1 MVEKIASILS
11 VVPASRAVCA
21 VLVLHLVARGVPLL
35 FASSSLELRSTGS
48 KPSGNNL
55 SSDLCPIYYSRFH
68 NSAVSK

>member
-21 VLVLHLVARGVPLL
+21 VLVLHLVARDVPPLQT
-35 FASSSLELRSTGS
+35 SSSLEPRSAGGE
-48 KPSGNNL
+48 PSGNNL

-68 NSAVSK
+68 NSGVSK